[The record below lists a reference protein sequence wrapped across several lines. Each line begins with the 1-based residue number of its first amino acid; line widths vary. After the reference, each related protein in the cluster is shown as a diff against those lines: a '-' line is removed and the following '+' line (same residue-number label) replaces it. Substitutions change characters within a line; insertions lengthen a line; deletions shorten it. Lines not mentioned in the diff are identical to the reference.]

1 MARTKRTARTARAPR
16 AAKKAPRTLERIKAI
31 AVARAAALA
40 RQGTT
45 LTLQGR
51 RLALA
56 RIREARAAL
65 DNGAVVA
72 KSRAVHAAGTLE
84 RVFEDRVGR
93 AIGKLGVPT
102 ARDVRAL
109 SRQVAHLQQSVDQ
122 LRRARARA

>member
-1 MARTKRTARTARAPR
+1 MARTKRTTRTTRKAPR
-16 AAKKAPRTLERIKAI
+16 ALGRIKALAI
-31 AVARAAALA
+31 AQARTLA
-40 RQGTT
+40 KQGTMIT
-45 LTLQGR
+45 TQGR
-51 RLALA
+51 KLALA
-56 RIREARAAL
+56 KARQARAAL
-65 DNGAVVA
+65 DNGALAA
-72 KSRAVHAAGTLE
+72 KSRAAEAVGKFE